1 MSHRWISCILYGD
14 RATRTELQDLK
25 FPITERYIS
34 DALLAHRDMGRKPDL
49 SQETI
54 TRIHTLH
61 KAHFST
67 KEIEDAT
74 GVSSRSVRRWVRKC
88 RDCPDELTP
97 AHSKRPGKARKVSK
111 RTLNVIKRQLTS
123 HPTNTARDIKQ
134 SNTELLQNVSLRS
147 VSRYIHELALPSR
160 RAARKPLLTARHKK
174 NRIAFAKK
182 CLSWPLDKVRSVLWS
197 DESTFTVTGTPYRYV
212 RRPKGADRYD
222 PLYTVK
228 SVKHPPSLMVWG
240 AFSYHGVGPLV
251 FFEKGVRVNTE
262 KYLDLLID
270 NLEYCFDICH
280 ATVFMQDGAPCHTS
294 HAVKEWLDNCAIDY
308 IQDWPANSPDLNPI
322 ENLWSI
328 VKKELREK
336 DTSTV
341 AKLKAAITSVW
352 ENLNEDVIHKLID
365 SVPHRLR
372 ECIKKKGN
380 TTKY

>member
-1 MSHRWISCILYGD
+1 MLYGVA
-14 RATRTELQDLK
+14 ATCAALQDLK
-25 FPITERYIS
+25 FLISERYIS
-34 DALLAHRDMGRKPDL
+34 DGVIAHRKMGRKPDL

-54 TRIHTLH
+54 TRIQTLH
-61 KAHFST
+61 KADYST

-74 GVSSRSVRRWVRKC
+74 GVSSRSVRRWVKKC
-88 RDCPDELTP
+88 RECPDELTP
-97 AHSKRPGKARKVSK
+97 THAKRPGKARKVSE

-134 SNTELLQNVSLRS
+134 SNTDLLQNVSLRS
-147 VSRYIHELALPSR
+147 VSRYIHDELDLPSR
-160 RAARKPLLTARHKK
+160 RAARKPLLTVRHKK
-174 NRIAFAKK
+174 NRVTFAKK
-182 CLSWPLDKVRSVLWS
+182 CLSWPQDKIRSILWS

-212 RRPKGADRYD
+212 RRPRGADRYD

-240 AFSYHGVGPLV
+240 AFSYHGVGKLV

-262 KYLDLLID
+262 KYLDLLFD
-270 NLEYCFDICH
+270 NLEDCFDTCH
-280 ATVFMQDGAPCHTS
+280 ASVFMQDGAPCHTS
-294 HAVKEWLDNCAIDY
+294 YPVKEWLDNCAIEY
-308 IQDWPANSPDLNPI
+308 IRDWPANSPDLNPI

-341 AKLKAAITSVW
+341 LKLRSAITSVW
-352 ENLNEDVIHKLID
+352 ENLSEEVIHKLVD
-365 SVPHRLR
+365 SVPQRLQ